1 MAKIEI
7 PELILL
13 EWTKEL
19 MKLSIEEARK
29 RNDNRSEMLF
39 ALSLA
44 AERLVTVLEK
54 SGDENETGGEDKDAR
69 RQN

>member
-19 MKLSIEEARK
+19 MKLSIEEARN